1 MIKMTNEGTTED
13 TKLWIPQNNQTNE
26 QTTTLRSY
34 SVKFQ
39 NQSLPKFLSGD
50 PVGAISFCSKGCDPK
65 FSFLSSKSA
74 ILLWRY
80 FNSVSRHLSLDSG
93 NSFALQ
99 YTAESEFRR
108 LLSTWSVVAPPKSSK
123 TKRNN
128 DNYKSDIISAINL
141 HFKGKPYR

>member
-1 MIKMTNEGTTED
+1 MRVQPRIQSYESQKTTR
-13 TKLWIPQNNQTNE
+13 QTNK
-26 QTTTLRSY
+26 QPHFGLIVLNFKTS
-34 SVKFQ
+34 
-39 NQSLPKFLSGD
+39 PKFLSGD

-74 ILLWRY
+74 ILLWRH

-99 YTAESEFRR
+99 YTAESEFLR
-108 LLSTWSVVAPPKSSK
+108 LLSTSSVVAPSKSSK
-123 TKRNN
+123 TKMN

-141 HFKGKPYR
+141 HFKGKP